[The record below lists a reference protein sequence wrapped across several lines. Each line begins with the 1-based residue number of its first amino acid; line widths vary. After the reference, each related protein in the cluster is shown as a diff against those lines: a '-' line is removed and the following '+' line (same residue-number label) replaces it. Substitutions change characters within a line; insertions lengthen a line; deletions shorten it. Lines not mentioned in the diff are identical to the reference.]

1 MKCFAA
7 ALVALA
13 LAACQPVERRV
24 DAGDYDAFWLWAGV
38 TPQPVLE
45 RAKTIYMLQGEIRGV
60 EHPRLV
66 SLRPGTPAV
75 RHADI
80 WVVYRVE
87 TLNWCKDILPQIRD
101 DIARWKIAG
110 NNVVGVQIDFDAATR
125 GLDDYATFLATVR
138 SSLPKDVRLGITG
151 LLDWSAQGDSAD
163 LNRLAG
169 VVDEVV
175 LQTYQGRHTIP
186 GYENYLKSLQRLKL
200 PYRIGLVQN
209 GVWKAPDGLNEDPEF
224 KGYVVFLLNPE

>member
-1 MKCFAA
+1 MKRVATVLF
-7 ALVALA
+7 ALA
-13 LAACQPVERRV
+13 LVGCQSAERRV
-24 DAGDYDAFWLWAGV
+24 DAAEYDSYWLWAGV
-38 TPQPVLE
+38 APQPVLTQ
-45 RAKTIYMLQGEIRGV
+45 AKTIYILQGELRGAKN
-60 EHPRLV
+60 PRLI

-75 RHADI
+75 RHADLWI
-80 WVVYRVE
+80 VYRIE
-87 TLNWCKDILPQIRD
+87 TLDWGEEVLPQIKD
-101 DIARWKIAG
+101 DITNWKTAG

-125 GLDDYATFLATVR
+125 GLANYASFLAELR
-138 SSLPKDVRLGITG
+138 SSLPGDVRLGITG
-151 LLDWSAQGDSAD
+151 LLDWSAQGDSTD

-186 GYENYLKSLQRLKL
+186 GYENYLKSLSRLKL

-209 GVWKAPDGLNEDPEF
+209 GVWKAPDDLNRDSEF